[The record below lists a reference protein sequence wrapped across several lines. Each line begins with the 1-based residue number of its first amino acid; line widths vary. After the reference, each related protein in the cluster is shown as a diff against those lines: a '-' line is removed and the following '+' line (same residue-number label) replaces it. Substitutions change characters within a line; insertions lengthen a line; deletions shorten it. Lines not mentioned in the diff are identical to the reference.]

1 MIDVNEKA
9 LDDYHAQHSVSLG
22 DRCWWQIFDV
32 VATVRRAAV
41 VVVVAVGDGIVDG
54 AVVVQ

>member
-22 DRCWWQIFDV
+22 DRCWWQIFALVADV
-32 VATVRRAAV
+32 VVD
-41 VVVVAVGDGIVDG
+41 AVGDGMEVG
-54 AVVVQ
+54 GRGSAVVV